1 MDMHRFRTT
10 KKSMLECWRTLVFP
24 PCQKDRREFGLKS
37 MMLQWNF
44 GSNTVTFWLLDP
56 SEDPILLDWVQSQRL
71 RYRQK
76 AAGVG
81 RLLSKLEIYL
91 LDRIGFPWESN
102 RIEVEWQMQYN
113 ELAKFWMGNQRKKSE
128 GVVKVSRFRRI
139 KSNSW
144 RRLVFVGQGRW
155 GDYRYAPHQTR
166 LARAVGTRCHPMQRY
181 PRFFFVL

>member
-91 LDRIGFPWESN
+91 LDRIGFPCWESN

-113 ELAKFWMGNQRKKSE
+113 ELAKFWKEHGHIQVTKRENIRNFTI
-128 GVVKVSRFRRI
+128 G
-139 KSNSW
+139 SW
-144 RRLVFVGQGRW
+144 V
-155 GDYRYAPHQTR
+155 
-166 LARAVGTRCHPMQRY
+166 
-181 PRFFFVL
+181 